1 MIKLISVLALLG
13 AYDVPRPEINCIATA
28 VYHEARGEPIK
39 GQAAV
44 ANVILN
50 RVESSRFPDTA
61 CEVVYQP
68 HQFTDVG
75 KASPD
80 KDSRAWELAVAVA
93 ALTYMGEIVDYTK
106 GATHYYAHK
115 KVTPWWSPEKQTTT
129 VIGGHTFKV
138 AKR

>member
-1 MIKLISVLALLG
+1 MLKIISALALLG

-28 VYHEARGEPIK
+28 VYHEARGETLK

-50 RVESSRFPDTA
+50 RVASEKYPDTA

-68 HQFTDVG
+68 HQFTDIE
-75 KASPD
+75 KAKPN
-80 KDSRAWELAVAVA
+80 KDGLAWEYAVTVA
-93 ALTYMGEIVDYTK
+93 ALAYTGEIVDYTK

-115 KVTPWWSPEKQTTT
+115 KVTPWWSPEKKTTA

-138 AKR
+138 AAR